1 MIRWFLAAL
10 LLTAFGYLV
19 RQRKHDGM
27 TQRWLNDEYRRSLNR
42 DREMPECVG
51 GGWPLR

>member
-1 MIRWFLAAL
+1 MRYLFTL
-10 LLTAFGYLV
+10 LLLLGLGYLV
-19 RQRKHDGM
+19 RQRKHDRI
-27 TQRWLNDEYRRSLNR
+27 TERWLKDEYRRSLNR